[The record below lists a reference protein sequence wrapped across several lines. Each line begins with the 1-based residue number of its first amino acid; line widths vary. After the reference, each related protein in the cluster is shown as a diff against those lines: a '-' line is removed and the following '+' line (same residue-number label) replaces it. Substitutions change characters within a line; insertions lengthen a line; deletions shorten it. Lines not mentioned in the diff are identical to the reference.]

1 MVGVGSRGKKA
12 SMWAKFAFG
21 CQYHEEI
28 LIALRGLTFDENVEV
43 VKLMLRVA

>member
-1 MVGVGSRGKKA
+1 ME
-12 SMWAKFAFG
+12 WAAERIRQAYGLSLRFG

-28 LIALRGLTFDENVEV
+28 LIALRGLTFGENIEV